1 MSHRY
6 GIFRTIPAWDV
17 KDEGFFKEKMRER
30 FEEEIKRFMTMDFH
44 IREIEE
50 MDLGLENWNLPPDTH
65 KLWSGTTW
73 INHPL
78 ESYKAVM
85 IYGISSPEPIL
96 PVRKIIFLK
105 GPHGSMII
113 GRNDLSELKAL
124 ETAIAAIK
132 ECSDQEW
139 LMETFGSS
147 AFKLRMEGY
156 FQESYIYRPSEC
168 VNIGV
173 IYLPDR
179 DPGELKLMGYV
190 AEGIGAS
197 IA

>member
-1 MSHRY
+1 MSDRY

-17 KDEGFFKEKMRER
+17 KDEGFFKEKMLER
-30 FEEEIKRFMTMDFH
+30 FEEEVKRFMEKPFH

-50 MDLGLENWNLPPDTH
+50 MDLGLENWKLPPDTH

-73 INHPL
+73 VNHL
-78 ESYKAVM
+78 LTQHEAVM

-96 PVRKIIFLK
+96 SVRKIVFLR
-105 GPHGSMII
+105 GSMSSMII
-113 GRNDLSELKAL
+113 GRNDLSELKTL

-156 FQESYIYRPSEC
+156 FQEPYIYRPAEC

-179 DPGELKLMGYV
+179 EPGELKLMGYV
-190 AEGIGAS
+190 AETVGKS